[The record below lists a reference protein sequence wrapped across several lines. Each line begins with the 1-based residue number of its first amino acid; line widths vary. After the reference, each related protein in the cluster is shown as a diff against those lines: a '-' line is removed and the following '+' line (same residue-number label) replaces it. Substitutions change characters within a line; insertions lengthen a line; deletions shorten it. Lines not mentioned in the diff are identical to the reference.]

1 MTKTATQ
8 PGKPPV
14 KSAFRNPVFRECRQ
28 SSLPVNALRS
38 FSQEDWLS
46 ADEAA
51 ELIGCKR
58 RLIYDLGYNGSIL
71 VFKFGVEN
79 WYYRADVEQVRDWYQ
94 KRREEEKERL
104 KEQNS
109 RTALSV
115 PDESGKSGEPT
126 PAEPPLFPGMPPSGR
141 GVVQFEADAN
151 VVTARLDATNV
162 TREEFESFK
171 RDVVAAINLL
181 ADAQSGSAKKQ
192 MFLRGLFTVHFN
204 EKE

>member
-51 ELIGCKR
+51 EMIGCKR
-58 RLIYDLGYNGSIL
+58 RLIYDLGYNGSVL

-79 WYYRADVEQVRDWYQ
+79 WYYRADVERVRDWYQ

-104 KEQNS
+104 KEQAERAAIPGREETGTPGEPESAVPAVFPN
-109 RTALSV
+109 RV
-115 PDESGKSGEPT
+115 PDSC
-126 PAEPPLFPGMPPSGR
+126 